1 MIIITTFFRRNYL
14 AKNALTEV
22 RQNKIIKLIKS
33 SIMEYHVP
41 PFFSFTGAE
50 RILNNKAFI
59 KVNRPTLA
67 SFPMEFLQ
75 FNKAVYYTMLY

>member
-41 PFFSFTGAE
+41 PFFLSQE
-50 RILNNKAFI
+50 RRGF
-59 KVNRPTLA
+59 
-67 SFPMEFLQ
+67 
-75 FNKAVYYTMLY
+75 

>member
-1 MIIITTFFRRNYL
+1 MIIITTFFLRNYL

-41 PFFSFTGAE
+41 QFFTGAE
-50 RILNNKAFI
+50 RILKNKAFI
-59 KVNRPTLA
+59 NVNRPILA
-67 SFPMEFLQ
+67 SVPMEFLQ
-75 FNKAVYYTMLY
+75 FNKAVYYTILD